1 MMLWSQGPCTAH
13 YSTHNRYAP
22 HPKRR
27 TGTVAQSSNMPQ
39 TLSSLVK
46 SFQAV
51 PDPMQ
56 RYRQL
61 LYLAKGLEPIDQASL
76 NSAFKVP
83 GCVSQV
89 WIIPTSS
96 DGRIYYQADSDS
108 QLTKGLAALLVK
120 GLSGNTPEDIISV
133 GPEFIELLGLNTAL
147 TPSRTNG
154 LLNMFKLMQA
164 QASELSCDE

>member
-1 MMLWSQGPCTAH
+1 M
-13 YSTHNRYAP
+13 
-22 HPKRR
+22 
-27 TGTVAQSSNMPQ
+27 
-39 TLSSLVK
+39 
-46 SFQAV
+46 
-51 PDPMQ
+51 
-56 RYRQL
+56 
-61 LYLAKGLEPIDQASL
+61 
-76 NSAFKVP
+76 
-83 GCVSQV
+83 

-96 DGRIYYQADSDS
+96 DGRVYYQADSDS